1 MRGIYLSLG
10 SNIGDRARNIARA
23 LELLAARGVL
33 VVKRSALYETE
44 PVEMRAQEWFLN
56 CVVEVEVET
65 EPLGR
70 EGLGGGG
77 ALAPQHLT
85 PHYLPPQQLMQALLE
100 IERSMGRERV
110 TPKGPRIIDMDIL
123 LYGSEVVREA
133 QLEIPHPRMAERR
146 FVLVPFAEIAPE
158 AVHPVLKK
166 TIRELLSETRDRSE
180 VRRAE
185 EEAEG

>member
-1 MRGIYLSLG
+1 MGGIYLSLG

-23 LELLAARGVL
+23 LELLAGRGVR
-33 VVKRSALYETE
+33 VVRRSALYETE

-110 TPKGPRIIDMDIL
+110 
-123 LYGSEVVREA
+123 
-133 QLEIPHPRMAERR
+133 
-146 FVLVPFAEIAPE
+146 PFAEIVPD

-180 VRRAE
+180 VRRVDE
-185 EEAEG
+185 TST